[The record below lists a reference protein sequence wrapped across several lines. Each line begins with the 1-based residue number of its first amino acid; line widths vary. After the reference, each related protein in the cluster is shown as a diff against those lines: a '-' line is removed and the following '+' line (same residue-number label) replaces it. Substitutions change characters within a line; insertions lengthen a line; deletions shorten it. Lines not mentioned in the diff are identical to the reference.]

1 MLTVIL
7 DTLFIK
13 KIFEISF
20 KNCLV
25 TSFISDEPNMLKIT
39 VFKGY
44 FVLKNI

>member
-1 MLTVIL
+1 MLIVIL
-7 DTLFIK
+7 DILFIK
-13 KIFEISF
+13 KIFEIFF

-25 TSFISDEPNMLKIT
+25 IFFILDEFNMLKII